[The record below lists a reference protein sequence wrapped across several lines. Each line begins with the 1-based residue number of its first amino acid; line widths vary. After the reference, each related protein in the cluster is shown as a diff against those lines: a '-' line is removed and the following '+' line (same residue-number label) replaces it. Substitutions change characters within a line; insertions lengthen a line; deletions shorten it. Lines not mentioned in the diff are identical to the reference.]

1 MEICAHQWNAC
12 SLITGAQPSAID
24 LPLLAALREAWTD
37 ALLTVRVDMSNRLAI
52 YPENAANGKGSQIE
66 TVNVLHSTSPSNSPS
81 PQHLSEGSC
90 WPPSMHQEFI
100 VNISAQWYAIMESR
114 HMDMFLIPTAL
125 LTSVT
130 MLVNPVL
137 SFCILCFPSL
147 RQETRFLLLTNVL
160 FADMLFLTI
169 NLAIVSCNSM
179 GLHLPSS
186 LCEFMMVSMVM
197 TYSTS
202 VLTVTLM
209 VVDTYVAVRWPLRY
223 KEILP
228 PSRARKIILSLWG
241 VAAVCPVSLLVMF
254 EMVIGKDQQSRPVCL
269 VLIALHSLEQK
280 MKVGVHLF
288 FIIAVSLCTAL
299 ILYCYIHLY
308 IITKTSGIWRSRY
321 SRARMT
327 LLAHTLLLMMY
338 FVPALVFAV
347 ELALLKRETID
358 DVGVWINL
366 VNMCVLMLLPRCC
379 TPYLYV
385 LRYREIYKTVQRV
398 LWKARHQRETRAV

>member
-1 MEICAHQWNAC
+1 MVFLF
-12 SLITGAQPSAID
+12 SVG
-24 LPLLAALREAWTD
+24 REA
-37 ALLTVRVDMSNRLAI
+37 V
-52 YPENAANGKGSQIE
+52 Y
-66 TVNVLHSTSPSNSPS
+66 VLHHSSLSIPGSNCF
-81 PQHLSEGSC
+81 LSIVWHWTLNMTET
-90 WPPSMHQEFI
+90 FI
-100 VNISAQWYAIMESR
+100 NISVDWYHIMESK
-114 HMDMFLIPTAL
+114 HMNLFLIPTVL

-137 SFCILCFPSL
+137 SLCILCFPSL
-147 RQETRFLLLTNVL
+147 RQETRYLLLVNTL

-169 NLAIVSCNSM
+169 NLAMVSCNSV
-179 GLHLPSS
+179 GLKMHHS

-197 TYSTS
+197 TYSCS

-223 KEILP
+223 KDILP
-228 PSRARKIILSLWG
+228 PSRAKKIIMSLW
-241 VAAVCPVSLLVMF
+241 VIAAVCPVSLLVMF
-254 EMVIGKDQQSRPVCL
+254 EKVMGKDQQSRPLCL

-280 MKVGVHLF
+280 MKVGVHLY

-299 ILYCYIHLY
+299 IVYCYIHLY

-347 ELALLKRETID
+347 ELALLKQETKDDLGLWID
-358 DVGVWINL
+358 L

-379 TPYLYV
+379 TPYLYI
-385 LRYREIYKTVQRV
+385 LRYHEIYETVQQV
-398 LWKARHQRETRAV
+398 LWKKRHQSQRSAA

>member
-1 MEICAHQWNAC
+1 MTNLSIV
-12 SLITGAQPSAID
+12 SIS
-24 LPLLAALREAWTD
+24 
-37 ALLTVRVDMSNRLAI
+37 
-52 YPENAANGKGSQIE
+52 EN
-66 TVNVLHSTSPSNSPS
+66 
-81 PQHLSEGSC
+81 
-90 WPPSMHQEFI
+90 
-100 VNISAQWYAIMESR
+100 WYLIMESS
-114 HMDMFLIPTAL
+114 HMDLFLIPTVF

-137 SFCILCFPSL
+137 SLCILCFPSL
-147 RQETRFLLLTNVL
+147 RQETRYLLLANML
-160 FADMLFLTI
+160 FADMLFLI
-169 NLAIVSCNSM
+169 VNLAMVSCNSM
-179 GLHLPSS
+179 GLYIPYW

-228 PSRARKIILSLWG
+228 PSRARKIILSLW
-241 VAAVCPVSLLVMF
+241 VMAAVCPISLLVMF
-254 EMVIGKDQQSRPVCL
+254 QVVMGNDDKRRPVCL
-269 VLIALHSLEQK
+269 MLIALHSLEEK
-280 MKVGVHLF
+280 MKVGIHLY
-288 FIIAVSLCTAL
+288 FIIVISLCTVL
-299 ILYCYIHLY
+299 IVYCYIHLY

-347 ELALLKRETID
+347 ELSLLNREASGE
-358 DVGVWINL
+358 VGVWINL

-379 TPYLYV
+379 TPYLYI
-385 LRYREIYKTVQRV
+385 LRYREIYKTVQQV
-398 LWKARHQRETRAV
+398 LWKKRHQSQRSAA